1 MKSTI
6 IDRIFDLCVDFLI
19 YWAKVF
25 GITYNEIN
33 VYIFCII
40 WPILTI
46 GLIAIILWQWRM
58 IRNLKALSQ
67 NRQDNEG

>member
-1 MKSTI
+1 MKSTF

-33 VYIFCII
+33 VYIFCVI

-46 GLIAIILWQWRM
+46 GLIAIILWQWRV
-58 IRNLKALSQ
+58 INNLKKSNG
-67 NRQDNEG
+67 NR